1 MGMLDETQVK
11 LLQQRQKIKMFYGT
25 PAQITEI
32 VNQWIENTPVYVVDQ
47 KIEVIDH
54 TVLVSVLYVSSM
66 KPTASTA
73 QQALPS
79 TKGQQPVLNMG
90 AIKAAYEQ
98 G

>member
-1 MGMLDETQVK
+1 MFDEAQVK

-32 VNQWIENTPVYVVDQ
+32 VNQWIEKTPVHVLDQ
-47 KIEVIDH
+47 KIEVIEH
-54 TVLVSVLYVSSM
+54 AVLISVLYISTV
-66 KPTASTA
+66 KPTAAAT
-73 QQALPS
+73 QQSLPN
-79 TKGQQPVLNMG
+79 TKGQQPVLNRG